1 MPWDPD
7 LFLRFK
13 SERFA
18 PFEDLIRMVNPRKGI
33 TAVDL
38 GCGTGELTA
47 RLKEFLPES
56 DITGIDSS
64 PQMLERARKWETSG
78 LHFQLGNIEDFSG
91 SYDLIFSHA
100 AIHWAPDHPAL
111 LHRFFTMLKPDGQIV
126 VQLPSNSNHPA
137 MAAIRYV
144 AAEEPFVSA
153 LQGWHQPLHVL
164 SIDQYADILYKEGG
178 KEITVYEK
186 VYPHILQD
194 VDALVQW
201 TSGTAMLPYLEKLND
216 QVKQEFLSRYKE
228 VLSERFTTTPIF
240 FGFKRILFSASL
252 R

>member
-13 SERFA
+13 QERFV
-18 PFEDLIRMVNPRKGI
+18 PFEDLIRMVQRRSGI

-47 RLKEFLPES
+47 RLKEYLG
-56 DITGIDSS
+56 DNNVTGIDSS
-64 PQMLERARKWETSG
+64 PEMLERAREFETNG
-78 LHFQLGNIEDFSG
+78 LHFELGTIADFTG
-91 SYDLIFSHA
+91 SDDMIFSHG
-100 AIHWAPDHPAL
+100 AIHWSPDHPAL
-111 LHRFFTMLKPDGQIV
+111 LHRFFAMLEPGGQIA

-137 MAAIRYV
+137 MSAIRYV

-153 LQGWHQPLHVL
+153 LHGWHQQLHVL

-178 KEITVYEK
+178 NEITVYEK
-186 VYPHILQD
+186 VYPHVLPD
-194 VDALVQW
+194 VEALVQW
-201 TSGTAMLPYLEKLND
+201 TSATSMRPYLEKLSELL
-216 QVKQEFLSRYKE
+216 KQEFLSRYKE

-252 R
+252 G

>member
-13 SERFA
+13 NERFA
-18 PFEDLIRMVNPRKGI
+18 PFEDLIRMVHPRQGI

-47 RLKEFLPES
+47 RLKEYLPDS
-56 DITGIDSS
+56 KVTGIDSS
-64 PQMLERARKWETSG
+64 PQMLERARNLESTG
-78 LHFQLGNIEDFSG
+78 LNFELGKIEDFSG

-100 AIHWAPDHPAL
+100 AIHWVPDHPAL
-111 LHRFFTMLKPDGQIV
+111 IHRFFTMLKPGGQIA

-137 MAAIRYV
+137 MSAIRYV
-144 AAEEPFVSA
+144 AAEEPFVST
-153 LQGWHQPLHVL
+153 LHGWHQPLHVL
-164 SIDQYADILYKEGG
+164 PIDEYADILYNEGG
-178 KEITVYEK
+178 KEITVFEK
-186 VYPHILQD
+186 IYPHILPD
-194 VDALVQW
+194 VDALAQW
-201 TSGTAMLPYLEKLND
+201 TSATAMLPYLEKLSEPT
-216 QVKQEFLSRYKE
+216 KQEFVSRYKE

-240 FGFKRILFSASL
+240 FGFKRILFSATL

>member
-13 SERFA
+13 NERFA
-18 PFEDLIRMVNPRKGI
+18 PFEDLIRMVHSRQGI

-47 RLKEFLPES
+47 RLKEHLGES
-56 DITGIDSS
+56 DVTGIDSS
-64 PQMLERARKWETSG
+64 SQMLERARKLETSG
-78 LHFQLGNIEDFSG
+78 LYFRQSTIEDFSG

-100 AIHWAPDHPAL
+100 AIHWVPDHPAL
-111 LHRFFTMLKPDGQIV
+111 LHRFFTMLKPNGQIA
-126 VQLPSNSNHPA
+126 VQLPSNSSHPA

-153 LQGWHQPLHVL
+153 LHGWHQPLHVL
-164 SIDQYADILYKEGG
+164 PIDQYADILYNEGG
-178 KEITVYEK
+178 KEITVFEK
-186 VYPHILQD
+186 VYPHILPD
-194 VDALVQW
+194 VDALAQW
-201 TSGTAMLPYLEKLND
+201 TSATAMLPYLEKLNETM
-216 QVKQEFLSRYKE
+216 KQEFLSRYKE
-228 VLSERFTTTPIF
+228 ILSERFTATPIF

-252 R
+252 

>member
-13 SERFA
+13 EERFA
-18 PFEDLIRMVNPRKGI
+18 PFEDLIRMIKPRSGI

-47 RLKEFLPES
+47 RLKDYLPNS
-56 DITGIDSS
+56 NIIGVDSS
-64 PQMLERARKWETSG
+64 PQMLKRARNLETDG
-78 LHFQLGNIEDFSG
+78 LHFEPGKIEDFTG
-91 SYDLIFSHA
+91 TYDLIFSHA
-100 AIHWAPDHPAL
+100 AIHWVPDHPAL
-111 LHRFFTMLKPDGQIV
+111 LHRFFTMLKPDGQIA

-137 MAAIRYV
+137 MSAIRFV

-164 SIDQYADILYKEGG
+164 PTDQYADILYKEGG
-178 KEITVYEK
+178 KEITVFEK
-186 VYPHILQD
+186 VYPHVLPD

-201 TSGTAMLPYLEKLND
+201 TSGTAMLPYLEKLSESL
-216 QVKQEFLSRYKE
+216 KQEFLSRYKE

-240 FGFKRILFSASL
+240 FGFKRILFSASI
-252 R
+252 

>member
-1 MPWDPD
+1 MLWDPD

-13 SERFA
+13 NERFA
-18 PFEDLIRMVNPRKGI
+18 PFEDLIRMVHPRQGI

-47 RLKEFLPES
+47 RLKEYLGES
-56 DITGIDSS
+56 DVTGIDSS
-64 PQMLERARKWETSG
+64 SQMLERAQKLETSG
-78 LHFQLGNIEDFSG
+78 LHFRQSTIEDFSG

-100 AIHWAPDHPAL
+100 AIHWVPDHPAL
-111 LHRFFTMLKPDGQIV
+111 LHRFFTMLKPNGQIA
-126 VQLPSNSNHPA
+126 VQLPSNSSHPA

-153 LQGWHQPLHVL
+153 LHGWHQPLHVL
-164 SIDQYADILYKEGG
+164 PIDQYADILYNEGG
-178 KEITVYEK
+178 KEITVFEK
-186 VYPHILQD
+186 IYPHILPD
-194 VDALVQW
+194 VDALAQW
-201 TSGTAMLPYLEKLND
+201 TSATAMLPYLEKLNESM
-216 QVKQEFLSRYKE
+216 KQEFLSRYKE

-252 R
+252 